1 MSECTTSATNDL
13 FMKKHATC
21 NTTGMALS
29 LTSRPDLASVVHDA
43 TNAMATAESFMYH
56 ISLDQQANSS
66 AVHALQALTRGLHQT
81 HPPIQDLHT
90 STPNTNPLNYRQR
103 AEWRTTGVRHKA
115 HKTIKS
121 VDAQRYVRAA
131 HHKSIVRRRLESTCS
146 ALFLLS
152 RQTCWQ

>member
-1 MSECTTSATNDL
+1 MQHAILQNGAFPDKLPGPGFRRAHATN
-13 FMKKHATC
+13 
-21 NTTGMALS
+21 
-29 LTSRPDLASVVHDA
+29 A
-43 TNAMATAESFMYH
+43 TNAMATAELFMYH

-103 AEWRTTGVRHKA
+103 AECRTTGVRHKA

-121 VDAQRYVRAA
+121 VDAHGYVRAA
-131 HHKSIVRRRLESTCS
+131 HHAVGESIVQRRLESTCS
-146 ALFLLS
+146 AFSTQQANLLAM
-152 RQTCWQ
+152 RRAT